1 MKTALEMAHAAYTA
15 RKEAERQMQMM
26 RLRQELQASL
36 PREAAAKRALNA
48 TKRATT
54 GTPSHH
60 GVG

>member
-36 PREAAAKRALNA
+36 PREAAARRTLNA
-48 TKRATT
+48 TKRVTT
-54 GTPSHH
+54 GAPAQHRA
-60 GVG
+60 G